1 MSGVSLACDFDSHGS
16 ASGAGAGAG
25 APRKVT
31 FVFSGGGSP
40 PPSKAAGVR
49 PVRKA
54 VLVAGS
60 RTPAHQRACAVWRAQ
75 HRTRRL
81 HENAWSWRDAL
92 QAQQTLLAAR
102 CADLK
107 LQLLKNDAAARSAAA
122 AATKTA
128 AAAEAAAAAVRTAE
142 ADACA
147 RERARLSAKA
157 DARAEAAV
165 RARERAAAEERRA
178 WREAAVREEAQRAS
192 RAKRRA
198 ATLAAVIAKA
208 AASAEAKAAA
218 VVERGVVRAAAA
230 ARAQQREAEA
240 AAAAAAAEA
249 ARAAAEEERAA
260 GDAAAVEE
268 ETPAEPVRR
277 RRRPA
282 AGRPAAAAAARRGAQ
297 RRAEEGAARAAA
309 LHHALLAELG
319 AALGADEAEVL
330 TLKVVRELGHTLCG
344 RSLLAVMAAGG
355 AKALETI
362 LPSAMPCLTRR
373 SVVDWAREEVYAQQQ
388 LERGAGCDHTFVLP
402 LRLALWPLTHASA
415 AQRMLEGVVAAM
427 PALGPQAVA
436 AWGRYRAE
444 VAPVDAPYALLVNDG
459 HLWEIRRRFVAH
471 PILGLL
477 WAAAQVLNW
486 AGGCDGWR
494 HVRCYGIAKGAVLRH
509 AVPLPLLVQM
519 GVRQHVCYATHIR
532 AWCEGA
538 LVACYGCGD
547 CTQYESL
554 KKLKPR
560 HLLLYGKSR
569 AACATLPAPCPF
581 SLLASLTTSLTSFR
595 SSPLVAACPST
606 PSPPRAQKST
616 QQHCELSPRACC
628 AIQIG

>member
-1 MSGVSLACDFDSHGS
+1 M
-16 ASGAGAGAG
+16 
-25 APRKVT
+25 
-31 FVFSGGGSP
+31 VF
-40 PPSKAAGVR
+40 
-49 PVRKA
+49 
-54 VLVAGS
+54 
-60 RTPAHQRACAVWRAQ
+60 AQ
-75 HRTRRL
+75 
-81 HENAWSWRDAL
+81 
-92 QAQQTLLAAR
+92 
-102 CADLK
+102 
-107 LQLLKNDAAARSAAA
+107 DAADAAA
-122 AATKTA
+122 AAQALTVLRELDACQAEHVRRTAENAAFRLRLDALTRSRVAACAAA
-128 AAAEAAAAAVRTAE
+128 AAAEERACEERAEQMELRAAAEVRRARREAA
-142 ADACA
+142 A
-147 RERARLSAKA
+147 REEEASRRA
-157 DARAEAAV
+157 AAV
-165 RARERAAAEERRA
+165 RAREERAAAEERRA

-282 AGRPAAAAAARRGAQ
+282 AGRPAAAAAARRSAH

-355 AKALETI
+355 AKALEAI

-427 PALGPQAVA
+427 PALGLQAVA